1 MAPAALVLVLAQ
13 AAGPATL
20 PAESPPVITP
30 EPTADLVVPL
40 GHAVALS
47 SHRALEWDGDPWY
60 VNTLG
65 HGLFGSELY
74 LRARMCHA
82 LGCRATKNTSSGD
95 ITADPTFVISPTGT
109 PAFQK
114 AKIVT
119 R

>member
-1 MAPAALVLVLAQ
+1 M
-13 AAGPATL
+13 
-20 PAESPPVITP
+20 
-30 EPTADLVVPL
+30 
-40 GHAVALS
+40 
-47 SHRALEWDGDPWY
+47 
-60 VNTLG
+60 NTLG

-82 LGCRATKNTSSGD
+82 LGCGATKNTSSGD